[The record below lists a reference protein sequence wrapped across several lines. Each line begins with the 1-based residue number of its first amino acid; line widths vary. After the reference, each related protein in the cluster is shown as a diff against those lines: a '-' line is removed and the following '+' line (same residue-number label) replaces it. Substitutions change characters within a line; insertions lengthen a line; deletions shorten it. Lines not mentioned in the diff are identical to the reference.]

1 MEEERICGLALEGLN
16 SSELCICGGIAAEF
30 SLGGILAIIRK
41 VIDFLDDY
49 VPHLLKGIKDG
60 FSLF

>member
-1 MEEERICGLALEGLN
+1 MEEQRICGSALEGLS

-30 SLGGILAIIRK
+30 NVGGILAIIRK

-49 VPHLLKGIKDG
+49 IPHLLKGLKDG
-60 FSLF
+60 FSF